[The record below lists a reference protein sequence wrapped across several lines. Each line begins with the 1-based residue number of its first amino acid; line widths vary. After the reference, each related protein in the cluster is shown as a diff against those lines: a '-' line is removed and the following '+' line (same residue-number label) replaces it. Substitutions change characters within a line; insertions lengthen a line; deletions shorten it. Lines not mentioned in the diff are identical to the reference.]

1 MAVTIK
7 KIAEVSG
14 VSRGTVDRVLN
25 NRGKVSKKTEQKI
38 RECAEKLGYKPNL
51 AGKALAARK
60 KNYVI
65 GVIISSDG
73 NIFFDDILDS
83 IKSEAKVYEEYG
95 IKVVLKTMKGYDVD
109 TQIKL
114 IESIQDDISSLII
127 TPIDENIVRDKIN
140 YLCDKGVGVV
150 TLNTDIKNSKR
161 LAYVGTDYY
170 KGGQIVAGI
179 INLISPYAN
188 IGIIQGT
195 NKLYGHNQRVLGF
208 KDEVKTYKN
217 LNIKAISECED
228 DDVISYEKTIEMLK
242 DNEDIDTIFIVAGGV
257 YGVCKAII
265 QKQKNINIVCFDE
278 IPKTIEML
286 KKDIIKVTISQQ
298 PKIQGK
304 KVMDIIFDYL
314 IKGEKP
320 QNENYII
327 ENQIKIKQNY

>member
-25 NRGKVSKKTEQKI
+25 NRGKVSPKTEQKV
-38 RECAEKLGYKPNL
+38 RECAKKLGYKPNL

-83 IKSEAKVYEEYG
+83 IKSQAKVYEEYG
-95 IKVVLKTMKGYDVD
+95 IKVILKTMKGYDVG

-127 TPIDENIVRDKIN
+127 TPIDENIVRDKVDF
-140 YLCDKGVGVV
+140 LCDKGIGVI

-195 NKLYGHNQRVLGF
+195 SKLYGHNQRVLGF
-208 KDEVKTYKN
+208 KDEVKNYKT
-217 LNIKAISECED
+217 LNIKAMFECED
-228 DDVISYEKTIEMLK
+228 DDITSYKKTIEMLK

-257 YGVCKAII
+257 YGVCKAVIEN
-265 QKQKNINIVCFDE
+265 QKNINIVCFDE

-304 KVMDIIFDYL
+304 KVMEIIFDYL

>member
-25 NRGKVSKKTEQKI
+25 NRGKVSKKTEQKV

-208 KDEVKTYKN
+208 KDELKTYKN
-217 LNIKAISECED
+217 LNIKAMSECED

-257 YGVCKAII
+257 YGVCKAVI

-304 KVMDIIFDYL
+304 KVMEIIFDYL
-314 IKGEKP
+314 IKGEKL